1 MFTVTRFVNTSQ
13 LKRSLFQDSRK
24 HSVNIALSRI
34 LFLTGCA
41 YKNLRFAST
50 RGKKMKTM
58 RQLETDKLPTKL
70 PLVYTKT
77 KKRYELLG
85 TLRRAKRAP
94 QTSIFQR
101 RGERLFDPRAR
112 TQTKIR
118 MHMRAHTQMYSH
130 TCAQVL
136 IQNMHTQTYTHALI
150 QRRACMHIHAQTC
163 IHA

>member
-85 TLRRAKRAP
+85 TLRRPKRAP
-94 QTSIFQR
+94 RAAIFQR
-101 RGERLFDPRAR
+101 RGAPFRPKSAR
-112 TQTKIR
+112 TYKDTHAHAGAYTKVLT
-118 MHMRAHTQMYSH
+118 HMRASTDAYKA
-130 TCAQVL
+130 CAL
-136 IQNMHTQTYTHALI
+136 TRT
-150 QRRACMHIHAQTC
+150 RAH
-163 IHA
+163 